1 MNKKAAFID
10 MKELQNEAFW
20 KGLRVVQSCEKL
32 EQLDTARRYV
42 NRFIEL
48 YSEPSRKGLRVDST
62 IAQQYNVLMVAL
74 EEQEKNLN

>member
-1 MNKKAAFID
+1 MDNKAEFTDI
-10 MKELQNEAFW
+10 KELQNEAFW

-32 EQLDTARRYV
+32 EQLNTARRYV

-48 YSEPSRKGLRVDST
+48 YSEPSRIGLRVDST
-62 IAQQYNVLMVAL
+62 IAHQYNVLMVAL